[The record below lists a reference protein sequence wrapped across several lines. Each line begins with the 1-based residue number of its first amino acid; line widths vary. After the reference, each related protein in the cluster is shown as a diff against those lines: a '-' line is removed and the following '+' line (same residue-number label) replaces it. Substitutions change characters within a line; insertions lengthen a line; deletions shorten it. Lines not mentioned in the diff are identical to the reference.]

1 MVGGFGGRGAVVLVV
16 VDPRWIVFR
25 LPNHVVKAGLDLV
38 VRGQVLVEL
47 EIKEYIILKLSI
59 SNQVS

>member
-1 MVGGFGGRGAVVLVV
+1 VLVV